1 MGGTINYIR
10 DKIAETQMQT
20 ISYDIGSNF
29 QTGIYGTVLGMSITN
44 FGPEVQY
51 SGEDLTVQVPD
62 TTDVDGSLQRIT
74 DKFPLP
80 LTFRLGIMNRLM
92 GADSPFLKSDMHTLI
107 VSIDGIKPSDYTV
120 YSCLGLEYGWQD
132 LAFVRVG
139 THLNHDTAGLSL
151 GAGAN
156 IRLGRMIM
164 TVDYAFVDY
173 DILNHTNQIAI
184 GLKF

>member
-1 MGGTINYIR
+1 M
-10 DKIAETQMQT
+10 
-20 ISYDIGSNF
+20 
-29 QTGIYGTVLGMSITN
+29 
-44 FGPEVQY
+44 
-51 SGEDLTVQVPD
+51 
-62 TTDVDGSLQRIT
+62 
-74 DKFPLP
+74 
-80 LTFRLGIMNRLM
+80 
-92 GADSPFLKSDMHTLI
+92 
-107 VSIDGIKPSDYTV
+107 